1 MYIYVCFLLK
11 CKHKQYAII
20 YIIVAYILVDSL
32 GLVLFGIVMFII
44 NYIYFVSLPPPPPP
58 PEYIAVVHRRYTI
71 SNSGKSSK
79 SLGRRVLGGR

>member
-20 YIIVAYILVDSL
+20 YIIVAYILLDSL

-58 PEYIAVVHRRYTI
+58 PRSILQLYIADTLFQTVVNQA
-71 SNSGKSSK
+71 SP
-79 SLGRRVLGGR
+79 